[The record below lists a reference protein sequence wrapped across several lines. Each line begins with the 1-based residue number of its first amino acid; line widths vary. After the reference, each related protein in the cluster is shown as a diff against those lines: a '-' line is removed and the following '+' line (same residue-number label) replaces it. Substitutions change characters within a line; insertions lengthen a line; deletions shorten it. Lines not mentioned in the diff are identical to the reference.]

1 MIMADILLWTL
12 IILGTYLVLVAY
24 WVGAYALFPALVER
38 CRASYGARPVASTF
52 LGLLILL
59 PTIAIATVV
68 TKALPH
74 PVVQT
79 PVTGALLV
87 LLLLC
92 LIGSAG
98 LALRIGAGMASP
110 LDATQPWRRL
120 LRGGMVL
127 GLAFVMPFL
136 GWFVL
141 LPWALTSGLGA
152 LVLSRRA
159 TEPVRQPAPI
169 ERAPVTSVPV
179 ES

>member
-24 WVGAYALFPALVER
+24 WLGAYALFPALVER
-38 CRASYGARPVASTF
+38 CRASYGVRPVASTL
-52 LGLLILL
+52 LGLVILL
-59 PTIAIATVV
+59 PTIAIAAAV
-68 TKALPH
+68 TNVLPH
-74 PVVQT
+74 PLVKI
-79 PVTGALLV
+79 PLIGALLV
-87 LLLLC
+87 IALLC

-141 LPWALTSGLGA
+141 LPWTLTSGLGA

-159 TEPVRQPAPI
+159 TAPVLESASI

>member
-12 IILGTYLVLVAY
+12 IILGTYIVLVAY

-38 CRASYGARPVASTF
+38 CRATHGARPVASTF
-52 LGLLILL
+52 LGLVILL
-59 PTIAIATVV
+59 PTIVVATVV
-68 TKALPH
+68 MKALPH

-87 LLLLC
+87 IGLLC

-127 GLAFVMPFL
+127 GLAFVLPFL

-141 LPWALTSGLGA
+141 LPWALISGLGA

-159 TEPVRQPAPI
+159 PAPAFRPEPI
-169 ERAPVTSVPV
+169 ERAPLASVPV

>member
-12 IILGTYLVLVAY
+12 IILGVYIVLVAY

-38 CRASYGARPVASTF
+38 CRATYGARPVAATF
-52 LGLLILL
+52 VGLVILL
-59 PTIAIATVV
+59 PVLVIGIGLA
-68 TKALPH
+68 KALPH
-74 PVVQT
+74 PVVRT
-79 PVTGALLV
+79 PVIGVLLV
-87 LLLLC
+87 LGLLC

-98 LALRIGAGMASP
+98 LALRIGAGLASP

-127 GLAFVMPFL
+127 GLAFVLPFL

-141 LPWALTSGLGA
+141 LPWALVSGLGA
-152 LVLSRRA
+152 LVLARRA
-159 TEPVRQPAPI
+159 PSPALQ
-169 ERAPVTSVPV
+169 RAPAVAVPV

>member
-12 IILGTYLVLVAY
+12 IILGTYIVFVAY
-24 WVGAYALFPALVER
+24 WIGAYALFPAPVER
-38 CRASYGARPVASTF
+38 CRASYGARPIAATL
-52 LGLLILL
+52 LGLAILL
-59 PTIAIATVV
+59 PVIALATVV
-68 TKALPH
+68 MKALPH
-74 PVVQT
+74 PVVQI
-79 PVTGALLV
+79 PVIGALLV
-87 LLLLC
+87 VALLS

-110 LDATQPWRRL
+110 LDAVQPWRRL

-141 LPWALTSGLGA
+141 LPWTLASGLGV

-159 TEPVRQPAPI
+159 PPILPVGP
-169 ERAPVTSVPV
+169 
-179 ES
+179 

>member
-12 IILGTYLVLVAY
+12 IILGTFIVFVAY

-38 CRASYGARPVASTF
+38 CRASYGARPVAATL
-52 LGLLILL
+52 LGLSILL
-59 PTIAIATVV
+59 PAIALATAL

-74 PVVQT
+74 PVVT
-79 PVTGALLV
+79 IPVIGAMLALA
-87 LLLLC
+87 LLC

-98 LALRIGAGMASP
+98 LALRIGAGMTST
-110 LDATQPWRRL
+110 LDATQPWRRV

-141 LPWALTSGLGA
+141 LPWSLASGLGA

-159 TEPVRQPAPI
+159 LAPVRQAAAIEAPPVASAPI
-169 ERAPVTSVPV
+169 QS
-179 ES
+179 